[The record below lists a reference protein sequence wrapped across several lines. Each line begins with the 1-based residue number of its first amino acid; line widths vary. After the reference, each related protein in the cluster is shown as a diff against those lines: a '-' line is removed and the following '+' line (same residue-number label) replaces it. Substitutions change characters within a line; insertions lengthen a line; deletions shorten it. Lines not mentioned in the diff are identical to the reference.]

1 MNDLIEKLKQ
11 KDYVRAFGLM
21 SKEEQ
26 ECYEKVA
33 PENCLYY
40 SHSNSWKAVWAFNDH
55 QTFAIKPDYQPEP
68 EYVDLIVEIKDD
80 ILGILGI
87 VWSKLQFVSLHEIP
101 SMPDFEGFYMKGSDI
116 EVQPAWVARHYK
128 EGVIARLR
136 K

>member
-68 EYVDLIVEIKDD
+68 ETE
-80 ILGILGI
+80 
-87 VWSKLQFVSLHEIP
+87 
-101 SMPDFEGFYMKGSDI
+101 DI
-116 EVQPAWVARHYK
+116 EI
-128 EGVIARLR
+128 IAITFADHKAYGIEVESRS
-136 K
+136 